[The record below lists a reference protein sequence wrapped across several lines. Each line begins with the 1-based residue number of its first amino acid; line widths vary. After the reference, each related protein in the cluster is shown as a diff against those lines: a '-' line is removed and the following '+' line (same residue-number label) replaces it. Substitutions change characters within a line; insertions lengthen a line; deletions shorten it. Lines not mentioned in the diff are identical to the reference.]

1 MEQSVVIYNQGRKI
15 LANFYLPYE
24 GAPCIVMSH
33 GLESSKDGDKW
44 LVLSPQF
51 YDAGFASLRF
61 SYSGCGEGEE
71 KSEGDFEDTTLTGR
85 VSDYRAAIDFLYQTG
100 IEATRLG
107 VIGSSF
113 GGMVA
118 LAARDDRIKA
128 MVALA
133 TPYSIPLPSQEELGH
148 IREKGYFELESGR
161 RLGIDFYNDLC
172 QYNILDEVGKIHCP
186 LFIIHGSLDE
196 VVPVENAYKLYSHAN
211 EPKRLE
217 VIEGANHSLDN
228 PGNLEKV
235 ISLSLEWFKTYL

>member
-1 MEQSVVIYNQGRKI
+1 MEQSVVIHNQGQKI
-15 LANFYLPYE
+15 LGNFYLPYE

-33 GLESSKDGDKW
+33 GFESSKDGNKW
-44 LVLSPQF
+44 PVLSARF

-71 KSEGDFEDTTLTGR
+71 KSEGEFEDTTLTGR
-85 VSDYRAAIDFLYQTG
+85 VLDYRVVVDFIHQTKIDRM
-100 IEATRLG
+100 RLG

-113 GGMVA
+113 GGMAA

-128 MVALA
+128 MVTLA
-133 TPYSIPLPSQEELGH
+133 TPSSFPSPSQEELGH
-148 IREKGYFELESGR
+148 IRRKGYFELESGR
-161 RLGIDFYNDLC
+161 RLRVDFYDDLC
-172 QYNILDEVGKIHCP
+172 QYNICDEVKKICCP

-196 VVPVENAYKLYSHAN
+196 VVPTEHAYKLYSHAN

-217 VIEGANHSLDN
+217 VIEGANHTFDK

-235 ISLSLEWFKTYL
+235 INLSIEWFKTYL

>member
-15 LANFYLPYE
+15 FGNFYLPYE

-33 GLESSKDGDKW
+33 GFESSKDGDKW
-44 LVLSPQF
+44 LVLSPRF

-61 SYSGCGEGEE
+61 SYSGCGEGEG
-71 KSEGDFEDTTLTGR
+71 KSEGEFEDTTLTGR
-85 VSDYRAAIDFLYQTG
+85 VSDYRAVVDFLHQTR

-118 LAARDDRIKA
+118 LAARDDRIKT
-128 MVALA
+128 MVTLA
-133 TPYSIPLPSQEELGH
+133 TPYSFPLPTQEELRH

-161 RLGIDFYNDLC
+161 RLGIDFYDDLC
-172 QYNILDEVGKIHCP
+172 QYNILDDVEKIHCP

-196 VVPVENAYKLYSHAN
+196 VVPVEHAYKLYSHAN
-211 EPKRLE
+211 KPKRLE
-217 VIEGANHSLDN
+217 VMEGANHSFGK
-228 PGNLEKV
+228 PENLEKV
-235 ISLSLEWFKTYL
+235 VSLSLEWFKTYL